1 MIHKGVNVL
10 RSVLTVLPLVLHTD
24 VARVVP
30 TAVNTVLHLVEHTYV
45 PTYGC
50 MQSWK
55 HIITLFNLQC
65 KFLVNL

>member
-30 TAVNTVLHLVEHTYV
+30 TAVNTVLHLETHYYTY
-45 PTYGC
+45 
-50 MQSWK
+50 
-55 HIITLFNLQC
+55 
-65 KFLVNL
+65 